1 MLQRSLW
8 RVRQRLLWAVV
19 AFCLPRALAAQAFDP
34 VTLQFKWTHAFQ
46 FAGYYAALEK
56 GYYQQARLSV
66 ELREAAP
73 GTDPVKV
80 VMDGQAD
87 FGVGTS
93 SLLLERHAGLPVVAL
108 AVIFQHSPQVLVAQQ
123 NQPLQSVHDLKG
135 KRVMFEAQ
143 SAELIAYLRQE
154 GLDAT
159 ALQALPHSFN
169 TRDLIEGRVD
179 AMSAYS
185 TNELYE
191 LGQAQFA
198 YQVYSPR
205 AVGIDFYGDNLFT
218 TEQQIKEHPER
229 VAAFRA
235 ASLKGWQ
242 YAMAHPDEII
252 DLIIARYSK
261 EHPRAFYEFEA
272 QQMQPLL
279 QSSLIE
285 VGYMNPGRWHHIAQT
300 YASLNLL
307 PQEVSLKG
315 FLYDT
320 TPAPNVWSP
329 YLAGALS
336 LLLGMT
342 LLVSYILRT
351 NRRLAASLASQHLAQ
366 RALSESQRLYQS
378 ILQASPDA
386 VVVSDLQ
393 GVIRQ
398 VSPAAVTMM
407 GATSEVQL
415 QGRNIADF
423 RDPDESERAL
433 ANIAAMFEGV
443 YEGAQDYRL
452 FRLDGSVV
460 DTEINAEIVRD
471 GQGQPN
477 GLIFVVRDVRERKK
491 AEERIRHM
499 AQHDLLTGLPN
510 RVLFNDRL
518 QRAIDN
524 AVRDKSSLAL
534 MFIDLDNFKPVN
546 DSLGHAAGD
555 LLLREV
561 AQRMLLCVRESDTVA
576 RVGGDEFVVLL
587 RGAIAPHETLAI
599 AEKIRSSLERPFAL
613 DQHTLHI
620 SCSIG
625 VAMFPEHGQD
635 HDTLIK
641 SADLAMYRA
650 KESGRNRVCIF
661 TSSL

>member
-1 MLQRSLW
+1 MLEQSSW
-8 RVRQRLLWAVV
+8 MVRQRLLWAVV
-19 AFCLPRALAAQAFDP
+19 AFCLPGALAAQALDP

-46 FAGYYAALEK
+46 FAGYYAAVEK
-56 GYYQQARLSV
+56 GYYQQAGLSV
-66 ELREAAP
+66 DLREAAP

-80 VMDGQAD
+80 VMEGKAD

-93 SLLLERHAGLPVVAL
+93 SLLLERHAGVPVVAL
-108 AVIFQHSPQVLVAQQ
+108 AVIFQHSPQVLVAHQ

-143 SAELIAYLRQE
+143 TAELLAYLRQE

-191 LGQAQFA
+191 LDQAEFA

-205 AVGIDFYGDNLFT
+205 TVGIDFYGDNLFT
-218 TEQQIKEHPER
+218 TEQQIKEHPAR

-252 DLIIARYSK
+252 DLIMARYSK
-261 EHPRAFYEFEA
+261 KHPRAFYEFEA

-307 PQEVSLKG
+307 PKEVTLKG

-320 TPAPNVWSP
+320 TLTPSVWSP
-329 YLAGALS
+329 YLGGALS

-366 RALSESQRLYQS
+366 RALSESQQLYQS

-407 GATSEVQL
+407 GGTSEVQL

-423 RDPDESERAL
+423 RDPDEAKRAL
-433 ANIAAMFEGV
+433 TKIAAMFEGV
-443 YEGAQDYRL
+443 YNGAEDYRL
-452 FRLDGSVV
+452 FRLDGSVL

-477 GLIFVVRDVRERKK
+477 GLIFVVRDIRERKK

-499 AQHDLLTGLPN
+499 AQHDLLTGLSN
-510 RVLFNDRL
+510 RILFNDRL
-518 QRAIDN
+518 QRAIAN

-534 MFIDLDNFKPVN
+534 MFLDLDKFKPVN
-546 DSLGHAAGD
+546 DTHGHALGD
-555 LLLREV
+555 LLLHEV
-561 AQRMLLCVRESDTVA
+561 AKRMLACVRESDTVA
-576 RVGGDEFVVLL
+576 RIGGDEFVVLL
-587 RGAIAPHETLAI
+587 RGAIGTPETLAV
-599 AEKIRSSLERPFAL
+599 AEKIRSSLERPFIL
-613 DQHTLHI
+613 ENHTLHI

-625 VAMFPEHGQD
+625 VALFPEHGQD
-635 HDTLIK
+635 DDTLTK

-650 KESGRNRVCIF
+650 KESGRNQVCLF
-661 TSSL
+661 TR